1 MPLFF
6 RHRDETVY
14 DLFEES
20 GRNVVRTTEL
30 LVRLLV
36 DYPEHRDLTEEIVA
50 CEHEG
55 DRITHSIVRRL
66 NSSSSARLPLEPADG
81 LTLATALDDIV
92 DFTEEAADALGLH
105 RVEAPMVQAG
115 ALAEVLAA
123 AGVKV
128 CDALSCLRNENGLSE
143 HLVEIH
149 RLENEGD
156 RLSRA
161 AVAAL
166 FAKGVDPM
174 VLIRWKDI
182 YAALESS
189 VDACETVAHV
199 LEGIA
204 LKRTRRR
211 ARWTSSSVD
220 R

>member
-1 MPLFF
+1 MPAFF
-6 RHRDETVY
+6 RNRDETVY

-20 GRNVVRTTEL
+20 GRNVVRTTAL
-30 LVRLLV
+30 LVKLFV
-36 DYPEHRDLTEEIVA
+36 DYPEHRDLVGEIVA

-55 DRITHSIVRRL
+55 DRITHALVRRL
-66 NSSSSARLPLEPADG
+66 NGSVRARLPLEPADG

-105 RVEAPMVQAG
+105 GVEAPMEQAG

-123 AGVKV
+123 AGIKV
-128 CDALSCLRNENGLSE
+128 CDALGCLRDENGLSA

-182 YAALESS
+182 FAALESS

-211 ARWTSSSVD
+211 GRFSPPAR